1 MTLRNELY
9 EASLANNKNKKVNFE
24 KVAIDEIYSIIN
36 KTVDAGYFNVQ
47 IDVFKLKFS
56 IGDFDNEPIQLAIDY
71 FRRQGLTVKV
81 ESYDDFGMPLSKDKY
96 IVISWD

>member
-9 EASLANNKNKKVNFE
+9 ETSLANNKNKKE
-24 KVAIDEIYSIIN
+24 YAETVAIDEIYSIIN
-36 KTVDAGYFNVQ
+36 KAVDEGDFNVQ
-47 IDVFKLKFS
+47 VDVFKLKFS
-56 IGDFDNEPIQLAIDY
+56 IGNFDDAPIQLAIDY
-71 FRRQGLTVKV
+71 FRRQELTVKV